1 MPIRVL
7 EPHVVAKIAAGEVV
21 ERPASVVK
29 ELVENAIDAH
39 ASHITIEVEA
49 GGVGMVRVSDDGHGI
64 AAGEMA
70 LAFQRHATSKIS
82 DFDDLESVTSLGF
95 RGEALPS
102 IASVSRVSLYSHTG
116 DTDTGYELQARW
128 GETSPLTPAGGPV
141 GTTIT
146 VRDLFD
152 NVPARRKYLRSVGA
166 EASRIGD
173 LVSRMALAFP
183 EVQFRLRQDGRETLV
198 SPGSGNGSDA
208 LLAVYGAQVAERML
222 PASWQLDSEGYA
234 ISGYISAP
242 SLHRANRT
250 YMTFLVNRR
259 LVQSRTL
266 SFALEEAYQGF
277 LPQRRYPLAV
287 LSLQVPPSQVDVNVH
302 PAKREVRFT
311 HEGRA
316 FTLVQRA
323 VREALVGSSPIP
335 EVRFENLLTPSSA
348 DAARAMAFFPTAG
361 LGPTGFGV
369 TGAGTGESRGETEPG
384 GPKSR
389 DMRARLPLLRV
400 VGQIQDTYVVAEGP
414 DGLYLLDQHAAHE
427 RVVYDRLMARSGAG
441 RQPRPLLQP
450 QPAELTASQE
460 EMVRANGDLLTQYGF
475 IVEPF
480 GDRSYL
486 VRAVPEV
493 AAGADAGKALVEV
506 LDLVAYQGGVTERE
520 DALTASIACHSA
532 VRAGQSL
539 TQREMEELVNQLEE
553 ADNPHTC
560 PHGRPTMVHLSAHN
574 LEREFGRR

>member
-7 EPHVVAKIAAGEVV
+7 DPHVVAKIAAGEVV

-29 ELVENAIDAH
+29 ELVENSLDAGAKH
-39 ASHITIEVEA
+39 VTIEVES
-49 GGVGMVRVSDDGHGI
+49 GGVKLVRVSDDGHGI
-64 AAGEMA
+64 PADEMV
-70 LAFQRHATSKIS
+70 LAFQRHATSKIN

-102 IASVSRVSLYSHTG
+102 IASVSRMSLQSRARDADVG
-116 DTDTGYELQARW
+116 QELQVHW
-128 GETSPLTPAGGPV
+128 GEVSEPAAAGGAR
-141 GTTIT
+141 GTTVT

-152 NVPARRKYLRSVGA
+152 NVPARRKYLRSTGA
-166 EASRIGD
+166 EASRIAD
-173 LVSRMALAFP
+173 LISRMALAFP

-198 SPGSGNGSDA
+198 SPGNGNGADA
-208 LLAVYGAQVAERML
+208 LVAVYGAEVAEGML
-222 PASWQLDSEGYA
+222 SASCQLDAEGYS
-234 ISGYISAP
+234 IEGYVSAP

-266 SFALEEAYQGF
+266 SYALEEAYQGF
-277 LPQRRYPLAV
+277 LPQRRYPLAM
-287 LSLQVPPSQVDVNVH
+287 LALQVPPSQVDVNVH

-335 EVRFENLLTPSSA
+335 EVRLEDLVSPSSTEGT
-348 DAARAMAFFPTAG
+348 ARAMAFFPMAG
-361 LGPTGFGV
+361 GV
-369 TGAGTGESRGETEPG
+369 PG
-384 GPKSR
+384 GSDGDRFAGASTDVASDR
-389 DMRARLPLLRV
+389 DMRTRLPQLRV
-400 VGQIQDTYVVAEGP
+400 VGQIQNTYVVAEGP
-414 DGLYLLDQHAAHE
+414 GGLYLLDQHAAHE
-427 RVVYDRLMARSGAG
+427 RIVFDRLIGKSGVG
-441 RQPRPLLQP
+441 REPRPLLQP
-450 QPAELTASQE
+450 QTAELTAAQE
-460 EMVRANGDLLTQYGF
+460 EMVRSSGELLARYGF
-475 IVEPF
+475 IIEPF

-493 AAGADAGKALVEV
+493 AAGANPSKALVEV
-506 LDLVAYQGGVTERE
+506 LDLAVLEGGLRDRE
-520 DALTASIACHSA
+520 EIITASIACHSA
-532 VRAGQSL
+532 VRAGQTL
-539 TQREMEELVNQLEE
+539 AQREMEELLRQLEE

-560 PHGRPTMVHLSAHN
+560 PHGRPTMLHLSANH

>member
-7 EPHVVAKIAAGEVV
+7 EPQVVAKIAAGEVV

-29 ELVENAIDAH
+29 ELAENAIDAH

-49 GGVGMVRVSDDGHGI
+49 GGVAMVRVSDDGHGI
-64 AAGEMA
+64 AADEMA
-70 LAFQRHATSKIS
+70 LAFERHATSKIS
-82 DFDDLESVTSLGF
+82 DFEDLESVTSLGF

-102 IASVSRVSLYSHTG
+102 IVAVSRVNLYSRTAESDVGH
-116 DTDTGYELQARW
+116 ELQARW
-128 GETSPLTPAGGPV
+128 GEVSTPASAGGPV
-141 GTTIT
+141 GTTIE

-152 NVPARRKYLRSVGA
+152 NVPARRKYLRSIGA

-183 EVQFRLRQDGRETLV
+183 EVQFRLRQDGRETLL
-198 SPGSGNGSDA
+198 SPGNGNGRDA
-208 LLAVYGAQVAERML
+208 LVAVYGAQVAEGML
-222 PASWQLDSEGYA
+222 PASFRLEDEDCSIAGYV
-234 ISGYISAP
+234 SAS

-266 SFALEEAYQGF
+266 SYALEEAYQGF
-277 LPQRRYPLAV
+277 LPQRRFPLAV
-287 LSLQVPPSQVDVNVH
+287 LAVQVPPTQVDVNVH

-311 HEGRA
+311 HEGKA

-323 VREALVGSSPIP
+323 VREALVGFSPIP
-335 EVRFENLLTPSSA
+335 EVRIEDVLSPSPSS
-348 DAARAMAFFPTAG
+348 DGGRALAFFPMG
-361 LGPTGFGV
+361 GF
-369 TGAGTGESRGETEPG
+369 RGGHPADAPMEEPSG
-384 GPKSR
+384 MGIKT
-389 DMRARLPLLRV
+389 RLPLLRV

-427 RVVYDRLMARSGAG
+427 RVVYDRLVARSGVG

-450 QPAELTASQE
+450 QLAELTASQE
-460 EMVRANGDLLTQYGF
+460 EMVHTNSDLLAQYGF
-475 IVEPF
+475 IIEPF

-493 AAGADAGKALVEV
+493 TAGADPARALVEV
-506 LDLVAYQGGVTERE
+506 LDLAASQGGLRDRE

-532 VRAGQSL
+532 IRAGQSL
-539 TQREMEELVNQLEE
+539 TQREMEELVRQLEE

-560 PHGRPTMVHLSAHN
+560 PHGRPTTVHLSAHH

>member
-49 GGVGMVRVSDDGHGI
+49 GGVAMVRVSDDGHGI
-64 AAGEMA
+64 PADELA
-70 LAFQRHATSKIS
+70 LAFERHATSKIS
-82 DFDDLESVTSLGF
+82 DFEDLESVTSLGF

-102 IASVSRVSLYSHTG
+102 IAAVSRVNLYSRTAESDVGH
-116 DTDTGYELQARW
+116 ELQARW
-128 GETSPLTPAGGPV
+128 GEVSTPASAGGPV
-141 GTTIT
+141 GTTIE

-183 EVQFRLRQDGRETLV
+183 EVQFRLRQDGRETLL
-198 SPGSGNGSDA
+198 SLGNGNGRDA
-208 LLAVYGAQVAERML
+208 LVAVYGAQVAEGML
-222 PASWQLDSEGYA
+222 PASFRLEGEDCSIA
-234 ISGYISAP
+234 GYVSAS

-266 SFALEEAYQGF
+266 SYALEEAYQGF

-287 LSLQVPPSQVDVNVH
+287 LAVQVPPTQVDVNVH

-311 HEGRA
+311 HEGKA

-323 VREALVGSSPIP
+323 VREALVGFSPIP
-335 EVRFENLLTPSSA
+335 EVRIEDVLSPSTSS
-348 DAARAMAFFPTAG
+348 DGGRALAFFPMG
-361 LGPTGFGV
+361 GFRG
-369 TGAGTGESRGETEPG
+369 GHPADAPMEEPSGTGIKT
-384 GPKSR
+384 
-389 DMRARLPLLRV
+389 RLPLLRV

-427 RVVYDRLMARSGAG
+427 RVVYDRLVGRSGVG

-460 EMVRANGDLLTQYGF
+460 EMVHTNSDLLAQYGF
-475 IVEPF
+475 IIEPF

-493 AAGADAGKALVEV
+493 TAGADPARALVEV
-506 LDLVAYQGGVTERE
+506 LDLAASQGGLRDRE

-532 VRAGQSL
+532 IRAGQSL
-539 TQREMEELVNQLEE
+539 TQREMEELVRQLEE

-560 PHGRPTMVHLSAHN
+560 PHGRPTTVHLSAHH

>member
-7 EPHVVAKIAAGEVV
+7 DPHVVAKIAAGEVV

-29 ELVENAIDAH
+29 ELVENSIDAG
-39 ASHITIEVEA
+39 ASHITIEVES
-49 GGVGMVRVSDDGHGI
+49 GGVKLVRVSDDGHGI
-64 AAGEMA
+64 PADEMA
-70 LAFQRHATSKIS
+70 LAFQRHATSKIRG
-82 DFDDLESVTSLGF
+82 FDDLELVTSLGF

-102 IASVSRVSLYSHTG
+102 IASVSRMSLQSRAAG
-116 DTDTGYELQARW
+116 SDVGYEVQARW
-128 GETSPLTPAGGPV
+128 GELSTLTAAGGST
-141 GTTIT
+141 GTTVT

-166 EASRIGD
+166 EASRIAD
-173 LVSRMALAFP
+173 LVSRLALGFP

-198 SPGSGNGSDA
+198 SAGNGNGSDA
-208 LLAVYGAQVAERML
+208 LVAVYGAQVAEGML
-222 PASWQLDSEGYA
+222 PASFALDADGYS
-234 ISGYISAP
+234 IGGYVSAP

-266 SFALEEAYQGF
+266 SYALEEAYQGF

-287 LSLQVPPSQVDVNVH
+287 LAIEVPTSEVDVNVH

-311 HEGRA
+311 TEGRA

-335 EVRFENLLTPSSA
+335 EVRFEDIMSPMSPSVSGE
-348 DAARAMAFFPTAG
+348 AARAMSFFPMTG
-361 LGPTGFGV
+361 PIGGSEGGRFPEGPTGE
-369 TGAGTGESRGETEPG
+369 AQ
-384 GPKSR
+384 SR
-389 DMRARLPLLRV
+389 DMRTRLPLLRV
-400 VGQIQDTYVVAEGP
+400 VGQIQNTYVVTEGP

-427 RVVYDRLMARSGAG
+427 RIVYDRLVGKSGAG

-450 QPAELTASQE
+450 QTAELTASQE
-460 EMVRANGDLLTQYGF
+460 EMVRASGELLAQYGF
-475 IVEPF
+475 IIEPF

-493 AAGADAGKALVEV
+493 AAGADPSRALVEV
-506 LDLVAYQGGVTERE
+506 LDLAALQGGLRDRE
-520 DALTASIACHSA
+520 DVLTASIACHSA
-532 VRAGQSL
+532 VRAGQAL
-539 TQREMEELVNQLEE
+539 TQREMEELVLQLEE

-560 PHGRPTMVHLSAHN
+560 PHGRPTMVHLSAHH

>member
-7 EPHVVAKIAAGEVV
+7 DPQVVAKIAAGEVV

-29 ELVENAIDAH
+29 ELVENAIDAGATH
-39 ASHITIEVEA
+39 VTIEVES
-49 GGVGMVRVSDDGHGI
+49 GGVTLVRVSDDGHGI
-64 AAGEMA
+64 AADEMA

-82 DFDDLESVTSLGF
+82 QFDDLETATSLGF

-102 IASVSRVSLYSHTG
+102 IASVSRMSLYSRATG
-116 DTDTGYELQARW
+116 NDVGYELQSRW
-128 GETSPLTPAGGPV
+128 GEVSQPAPAGGSS
-141 GTTIT
+141 GTTVT

-166 EASRIGD
+166 EASRIAD

-198 SPGSGNGSDA
+198 SPGNGNGNDA
-208 LLAVYGAQVAERML
+208 LVAVYGAQVAEGMM
-222 PASWQLDSEGYA
+222 PASFSLDAEGYS
-234 ISGYISAP
+234 IEGHVSAP

-266 SFALEEAYQGF
+266 SYALEEAYQGF

-287 LSLQVPPSQVDVNVH
+287 LSLQVPTAQVDANVH

-311 HEGRA
+311 HEGRP

-335 EVRFENLLTPSSA
+335 EVRLDSVMLPSSPGET
-348 DAARAMAFFPTAG
+348 ARAMAFFPMAG
-361 LGPTGFGV
+361 PFGGPE
-369 TGAGTGESRGETEPG
+369 AGRTSDGSEGESPG
-384 GPKSR
+384 R
-389 DMRARLPLLRV
+389 DLRTRLPLLRV
-400 VGQIQDTYVVAEGP
+400 VGQIQNTYVVAEGP
-414 DGLYLLDQHAAHE
+414 EGLYLLDQHAAHE
-427 RVVYDRLMARSGAG
+427 RIVFDRLIGSSGVG
-441 RQPRPLLQP
+441 RQAKPLLQP
-450 QPAELTASQE
+450 QIAELTASQE
-460 EMVRANGDLLTQYGF
+460 EMVRSSRDLLERYGF
-475 IVEPF
+475 IIEPF

-486 VRAVPEV
+486 VRAVPEI
-493 AAGADAGKALVEV
+493 AAGANPEKALVEV
-506 LDLVAYQGGVTERE
+506 LDLMALQGGLRDRE
-520 DALTASIACHSA
+520 ETVTASIACHSA
-532 VRAGQSL
+532 VRAGQTMTL
-539 TQREMEELVNQLEE
+539 REMEELVRQLEE

-560 PHGRPTMVHLSAHN
+560 PHGRPTMVHLSAHH